1 VMQQQQMP
9 LQMRQQ
15 MQQQVMKQQTQQM
28 KQQTQQ
34 MKQQM
39 KQQQAT
45 EHSLLSDLMQNTR
58 HMVIWMKTVNMSD
71 LTLIW
76 HRKFATVTVG
86 NL

>member
-1 VMQQQQMP
+1 MTQQQQMP

-28 KQQTQQ
+28 KQQT
-34 MKQQM
+34 QQM

-76 HRKFATVTVG
+76 HRKSATVTVG
-86 NL
+86 SL

>member
-1 VMQQQQMP
+1 MQQQQMP

-15 MQQQVMKQQTQQM
+15 MQQQVMKQQT
-28 KQQTQQ
+28 
-34 MKQQM
+34 QQM

-76 HRKFATVTVG
+76 HRKSAIVMAG
-86 NL
+86 SL